1 HPRYLHSFPTR
12 RSSDL
17 ARQVVTIQRDK
28 TRNAEATVNRI
39 KAELSAATAR
49 VDVLEESL
57 QPAPGSALAAIENFG
72 PQDVSEILDIESG
85 WAAVIATLLAGST
98 DRARV
103 ASREQW

>member
-85 WAAVIATLLAGST
+85 DRKST
-98 DRARV
+98 RLNSSHV
-103 ASREQW
+103 SIS